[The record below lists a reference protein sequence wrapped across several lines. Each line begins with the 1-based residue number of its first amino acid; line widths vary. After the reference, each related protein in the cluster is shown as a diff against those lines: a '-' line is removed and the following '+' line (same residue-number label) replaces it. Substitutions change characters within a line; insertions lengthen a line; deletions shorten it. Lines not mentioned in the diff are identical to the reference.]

1 MIDLDARVFVDSNVF
16 VYRLDASEPEKRAVA
31 DEYVRRLWEKRNG
44 RLSVQV
50 LNELYVT
57 VTAKLDPGL
66 DHASARRCV
75 ESLLAWRPIPL
86 DSRLVR
92 ASFAVRERYQLAWW
106 DSLIVAASQR
116 ADCRYLLSEDL
127 QAGQKFDG
135 VEVVNPFAPSSED

>member
-16 VYRLDASEPEKRAVA
+16 IYRLDTSEPEKRAVA
-31 DEYVRRLWEKRNG
+31 DEWVRRLWEKRNG

-50 LNELYVT
+50 LNEFYVS

-66 DHASARRCV
+66 DHASARRYV
-75 ESLLAWRPIPL
+75 ESLLAWRPVPL
-86 DSRLVR
+86 DGRLVR
-92 ASFAVRERYQLAWW
+92 ATFAVRERYQLSWW

-127 QAGQKFDG
+127 QGGQKFDG
-135 VEVVNPFAPSSED
+135 VEVVNPFD

>member
-1 MIDLDARVFVDSNVF
+1 MIDLDARIFVDSNVF
-16 VYRLDASEPEKRAVA
+16 VYRLDTSEPRKRAVA
-31 DEYVRRLWEKRNG
+31 DEWVRRIWSRRNG

-50 LNELYVT
+50 LNEFYVS

-66 DHASARRCV
+66 DHASARRSV

-86 DSRLVR
+86 DARLIR
-92 ASFAVRERYQLAWW
+92 ASFAVQERYQLSWW

-127 QAGQKFDG
+127 QSGQKFDG
-135 VEVVNPFAPSSED
+135 VEVVDPFD